1 MPKIKSKVNSRND
14 QQKLRRMREREADFV
29 AKFTENNITCVTFE
43 QLLRGSKSELE
54 SLIPLIKKIIQ
65 HQEKVNELI
74 ASNVF
79 RLEPISANEI
89 NTELY
94 EYLQDQY
101 KGIASKTLKYKN
113 SDRKDVF
120 RETIIKE
127 NQLQFNNCL
136 TIEAEN
142 TIKKFF
148 DDIDISNYEP
158 TTLFYKR
165 EEEERKANQTWI
177 NTEEKKEEPIIY
189 EPPPPPEPVQTP
201 MKPVKPKKIKKP
213 EPTPPP
219 PPPPMK
225 PEPVK
230 AEPIK
235 QTPPPPPY
243 EADYDSDIEAD
254 IKALEE
260 RERTDQDNNT
270 ADDIKTWKKKLNKLW
285 KEDILNIFENINDV
299 DDDDGEYDKTLSHE
313 QYEKK
318 VNDRLLKKYEQEA
331 VSIIQLYINRTK
343 NQTRGTKADIGK
355 WAGRNPVSLK
365 KVITSIVN
373 TIKKQAM
380 KELSKQE

>member
-1 MPKIKSKVNSRND
+1 MPRLNGKVNSRND

-43 QLLRGSKSELE
+43 QLLKGSEAELTA
-54 SLIPLIKKIIQ
+54 LIPIIKKIIQ

-225 PEPVK
+225 PVK
-230 AEPIK
+230 Y
-235 QTPPPPPY
+235 T
-243 EADYDSDIEAD
+243 
-254 IKALEE
+254 LE
-260 RERTDQDNNT
+260 NG
-270 ADDIKTWKKKLNKLW
+270 
-285 KEDILNIFENINDV
+285 F
-299 DDDDGEYDKTLSHE
+299 
-313 QYEKK
+313 
-318 VNDRLLKKYEQEA
+318 
-331 VSIIQLYINRTK
+331 
-343 NQTRGTKADIGK
+343 
-355 WAGRNPVSLK
+355 
-365 KVITSIVN
+365 
-373 TIKKQAM
+373 
-380 KELSKQE
+380 

>member
-1 MPKIKSKVNSRND
+1 MPRLNTKVNSRND

-54 SLIPLIKKIIQ
+54 SLIPIIKKIIQ

-165 EEEERKANQTWI
+165 EEEERKANLKWI
-177 NTEEKKEEPIIY
+177 NTEEKEEEPIIY
-189 EPPPPPEPVQTP
+189 EPPPPPEPVKTP
-201 MKPVKPKKIKKP
+201 MKPTKQKKIK
-213 EPTPPP
+213 
-219 PPPPMK
+219 K

-230 AEPIK
+230 AEPVKPEPIK
-235 QTPPPPPY
+235 TPMKPETTPPPPY
-243 EADYDSDIEAD
+243 EADYDSEIEAD

-285 KEDILNIFENINDV
+285 KEDITNAFENINDV

-313 QYEKK
+313 QYEQK
-318 VNDRLLKKYEQEA
+318 VKNKLLKKYEQEA

-373 TIKKQAM
+373 TIKRQTM

>member
-1 MPKIKSKVNSRND
+1 MPKINGKVNSRND

-43 QLLRGSKSELE
+43 QLLKGSEAELTA
-54 SLIPLIKKIIQ
+54 LIPIIKKIIQ

-225 PEPVK
+225 PETKKEKP
-230 AEPIK
+230 
-235 QTPPPPPY
+235 TPPPPPY
-243 EADYDSDIEAD
+243 EADYDSDIEAE

-270 ADDIKTWKKKLNKLW
+270 VDDIKTWKKQLNKLW

-299 DDDDGEYDKTLSHE
+299 DDDGEYDKTLSHE

-373 TIKKQAM
+373 TIKRQTM